1 MKKRNHE
8 IFGVFQ
14 NLETRFKNISPRKKK
29 KFLGEIFLREISF
42 QILEK
47 IQDFIFVI
55 FIFPWVLTE
64 IFFLLEKISTRFGL
78 QFGISSF
85 PCLKNTFFLQ
95 ISFINSLEI
104 STITIGSRVR
114 NPLLRAASSPI
125 VKPSNFLPFNSMY
138 LFKRFVFSS

>member
-1 MKKRNHE
+1 MKFLGFSKIWRQDSK
-8 IFGVFQ
+8 IFLQ
-14 NLETRFKNISPRKKK
+14 EKKK

-47 IQDFIFVI
+47 IQDFIFII
-55 FIFPWVLTE
+55 FIFPWVLAE

-125 VKPSNFLPFNSMY
+125 VKPSILPFDSMY
-138 LFKRFVFSS
+138 LFKRLVFSS

>member
-1 MKKRNHE
+1 MKFLGFSKIWRQDSK
-8 IFGVFQ
+8 IFLQ
-14 NLETRFKNISPRKKK
+14 EKKK

-47 IQDFIFVI
+47 NTRFHFRHFHFPLGFDRNLFPPGKDFDKIWFTIWNFIFSL
-55 FIFPWVLTE
+55 F
-64 IFFLLEKISTRFGL
+64 K
-78 QFGISSF
+78 
-85 PCLKNTFFLQ
+85 KHFFLQ